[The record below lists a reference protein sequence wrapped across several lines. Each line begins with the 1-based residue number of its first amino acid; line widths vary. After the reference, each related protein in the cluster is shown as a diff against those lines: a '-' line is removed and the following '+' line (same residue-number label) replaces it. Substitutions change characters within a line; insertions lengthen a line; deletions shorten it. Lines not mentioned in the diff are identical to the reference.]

1 MLLHSRGSGQYQPT
15 IPAMKTLSECVT
27 SVVKKG
33 YNDNMLMTLHGLYS
47 AAMKK
52 TYGPEEVCII
62 DFFRFEGESDP
73 ADNAVLYVI
82 ETNDG
87 DKGTL
92 IDAYGAY
99 SDEDITRFLLGVKEI
114 TKKE

>member
-1 MLLHSRGSGQYQPT
+1 MHLPLRTSGLQSHI
-15 IPAMKTLSECVT
+15 IPVMNTLSECVT

-33 YNDNMLMTLHGLYS
+33 YKDNMQVTLQGLYS
-47 AAMKK
+47 AIMKK
-52 TYGPEEVCII
+52 TYRPEEVSII

-73 ADNAVLYVI
+73 ADSAILYVI

-99 SDEDITRFLLGVKEI
+99 SDEAINKFLLRVKEI
-114 TKKE
+114 KKK